1 MSGSSENKPI
11 DLNFENLFKTI
22 NFTLRANLSHPNIV
36 RDLRWLCKFGVLYG
50 IFLSVFFLLV
60 YSIYFHDLKNG
71 DSTQACANGILCVVF
86 IVVTFNYCIMFTY
99 KNVFKELIDK
109 MNIDYQL
116 AKNYLKKEQKVVL
129 QFAQKG
135 QGVAKF
141 WLIVGICAGSLFVVK
156 QVFLTIYYTAT
167 CEFRFIH
174 LYELTYPNVIEEVKN
189 NLIVYCILYIYFLF
203 YDIFATIMFIGFAPM
218 GSIFM
223 LHACGQLE
231 LAKNRVLAI
240 FNKNNSSDEINK
252 KLRDVAEFLNTT
264 YRFIDSIQFS
274 FKVLYELTLK
284 STTIVVPITLYQ
296 VLESFKKGEFRVEF
310 ITIIIG
316 GITLSSIPCYYSDA
330 LQEAGQ
336 NLRMAVYVSGWE
348 THWERKSR
356 TMILMLL
363 LRTSRPVA
371 IRTMFRDVCLGALT
385 DVYHQAYAI
394 FNVLNAAWN

>member
-1 MSGSSENKPI
+1 MSSSSENKPI
-11 DLNFENLFKTI
+11 DLNFESLFKTI
-22 NFTLRANLSHPNIV
+22 NRTLRANLSHPKIV
-36 RDLRWLCKFGVLYG
+36 RDFRWFWKFCVLYG
-50 IFLSVFFLLV
+50 IFLSVFFLLL
-60 YSIYFHDLKNG
+60 YSIYFHDLRNG
-71 DSTQACANGILCVVF
+71 DSTQACANGILCVIY

-99 KNVFKELIDK
+99 KNVLEDLIDK

-116 AKNYLKKEQKVVL
+116 AKNYSKKEQKVVL
-129 QFAQKG
+129 KFAQKG

-141 WLIVGICAGSLFVVK
+141 WLIVGTCAGILFIVK

-167 CEFRFIH
+167 SGFRFIH
-174 LYELTYPNVIEEVKN
+174 LYELTYPDVVEEMKN
-189 NLIVYCILYIYFLF
+189 DLIVYCILYIYFLF
-203 YDIFATIMFIGFAPM
+203 YDIFAAIMFIGFAPM

-231 LAKNRVLAI
+231 LSKNRILAI

-264 YRFIDSIQFS
+264 YRFIDSIQIS

-284 STTIVVPITLYQ
+284 STTIVVPITFYQ
-296 VLESFKKGEFRVEF
+296 ILESFKKDDFRVEF
-310 ITIIIG
+310 ITIVVG
-316 GITLSSIPCYYSDA
+316 GITLSSIPCYYSDV
-330 LQEAGQ
+330 LQEAGEK
-336 NLRMAVYVSGWE
+336 LRMAVYVCGWE

-371 IRTMFRDVCLGALT
+371 IRTMFQDVCLHALT